1 LVIYKLRGLLISYIS
16 KTEKNISQLLQN
28 AVKQTKNLNSNVTHR
43 LKIISNVFVNSSEI
57 SVQEAV
63 YNILGMHL
71 SYCSR
76 KSVWINTSP
85 KNERVRL
92 IKSQEVL
99 QFLQS
104 DSHDIFV
111 DGLIEHYIKRP
122 LEMDNLCLAEVAV
135 WFNIKFNNI
144 NNFNDIDNDDDDN
157 NICPFDEE
165 DYSFN
170 NKKATFAK
178 RKQSKILRYRRYML
192 EIDPNNYYREQIMLY
207 LPFRKE
213 IETDDYKDI
222 YYQNENVIKENHV
235 KLNGEYLDQDLIDGA
250 VERARKDNLSESDK
264 SDTDE
269 SLSDSEDYNS
279 NIFAE
284 MGIDKK
290 SCFEN
295 TCQYSNCIVSL
306 SSIDLFRL
314 LRELNNIQRRI
325 LINLICLYK
334 NDMFPTYQFVTGSAG
349 TGKTKLIKAI
359 YQYFNKIFNMN
370 FSSESDL
377 IKILLFAPTGKAAY
391 NIEGQTTFSAFFLP
405 INRSEYSSLDNY
417 PSILNTFRVKYKNLK
432 LLIIYEISMIGSQGW
447 TIKLMD

>member
-1 LVIYKLRGLLISYIS
+1 
-16 KTEKNISQLLQN
+16 
-28 AVKQTKNLNSNVTHR
+28 VKQTKNLNSNVTHR

-144 NNFNDIDNDDDDN
+144 KNFNYIDNDDDDN

-222 YYQNENVIKENHV
+222 YYQN
-235 KLNGEYLDQDLIDGA
+235 
-250 VERARKDNLSESDK
+250 
-264 SDTDE
+264 
-269 SLSDSEDYNS
+269 
-279 NIFAE
+279 
-284 MGIDKK
+284 
-290 SCFEN
+290 
-295 TCQYSNCIVSL
+295 
-306 SSIDLFRL
+306 
-314 LRELNNIQRRI
+314 
-325 LINLICLYK
+325 
-334 NDMFPTYQFVTGSAG
+334 
-349 TGKTKLIKAI
+349 
-359 YQYFNKIFNMN
+359 
-370 FSSESDL
+370 
-377 IKILLFAPTGKAAY
+377 
-391 NIEGQTTFSAFFLP
+391 
-405 INRSEYSSLDNY
+405 
-417 PSILNTFRVKYKNLK
+417 
-432 LLIIYEISMIGSQGW
+432 
-447 TIKLMD
+447 